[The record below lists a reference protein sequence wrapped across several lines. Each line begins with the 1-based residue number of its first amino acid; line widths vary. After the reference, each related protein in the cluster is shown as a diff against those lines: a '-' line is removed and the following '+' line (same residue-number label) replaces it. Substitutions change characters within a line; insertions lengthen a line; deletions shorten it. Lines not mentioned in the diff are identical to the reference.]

1 MRKYIN
7 PLLLAFVFIALA
19 FSSCKQT
26 TEPTTS
32 ANTQSSEDNALI
44 DGEFSAIFSMASSQ
58 GDVTNSTEA
67 EKKANGIAGEKDKSD
82 LLPSCATVTIDSIA
96 KEILIDFGSQNCLC
110 KDGLYRRGKVKM
122 KLTGVWKNIGSSF
135 SITLIDYYVQDM
147 KVTGTK
153 TVTIL
158 TSTSFLVMVDNATM
172 VTPKGTLSWASNHT
186 IKQIKGFGTKNTTM
200 DDEFEILGGSS
211 GTNSEGV
218 FYTVTIDSLNPLIKR
233 ISCKQKDF
241 VAGILTIQN
250 DKGKTL
256 VVNYDPQNAKGCN
269 KNATCT
275 VNGKTYNMKLR

>member
-110 KDGLYRRGKVKM
+110 NDGLYRRGKVKM
-122 KLTGVWKNIGSSF
+122 KLTGVWKAIGSSF
-135 SITLIDYYVQDM
+135 TINLIDYYVQDM

-153 TVTIL
+153 TINILSSGSFSITVTGASIE
-158 TSTSFLVMVDNATM
+158 TPTGTISWNANRTI
-172 VTPKGTLSWASNHT
+172 THT
-186 IKQIKGFGTKNTTM
+186 KGFLTKNTTA
-200 DDEFEILGGSS
+200 DDEYEIIGNAS
-211 GTNSEGV
+211 GINRKGV
-218 FYTVTIDSLNPLIKR
+218 GFSVSISNANPLLKRLSCTQKEFISGEVTIL
-233 ISCKQKDF
+233 
-241 VAGILTIQN
+241 N
-250 DKGKTL
+250 DKGDTL
-256 VVNYDPQNAKGCN
+256 IVNYDPDNTKGCN
-269 KNATCT
+269 KNAVVTI
-275 VNGKTYNMKLR
+275 NGKTYNIRLR